1 MIQYICD
8 ICNQPQNES
17 YEIQIRHTTD
27 HTSVETKHLCN
38 TCYNKLLEQISNKE
52 PENQEE
58 NIPEPNSNSEQKDN
72 MLPEEKIPKFYDY
85 EQDYQGMLLRD
96 FLNSSFYLDSK
107 KKFLFCTT
115 ENKII
120 QDYEFWMP
128 RQILTVH
135 PPTAA
140 HDEIIVTLL

>member
-8 ICNQPQNES
+8 ICNQPQNEC

-27 HTSVETKHLCN
+27 HTSVDTKHLCAA
-38 TCYNKLLEQISNKE
+38 CYNKLLEQIKDKE
-52 PENQEE
+52 SEIQEE
-58 NIPEPNSNSEQKDN
+58 NIPESDSTSKQIND

-85 EQDYQGMLLRD
+85 EQDYKGMLLRD

-140 HDEIIVTLL
+140 HDEVIVTLL